1 MIVRIYNKSYRI
13 NKNIASSAKTTI
25 LRILEKVREESDV
38 RDFHAY
44 YIGFVIMMYVVSS
57 TILSQF
63 STENIKS
70 VLEELNDSEKKRKPE

>member
-1 MIVRIYNKSYRI
+1 MIIRIYNKSYRI
-13 NKNIASSAKTTI
+13 NNNIASSAKTTI

-38 RDFHAY
+38 RDFYSY

-70 VLEELNDSEKKRKPE
+70 VLEELNDSEKERKPE

>member
-13 NKNIASSAKTTI
+13 NNNIASSAKTTI

-44 YIGFVIMMYVVSS
+44 YIGCVIMMYVVSS

-70 VLEELNDSEKKRKPE
+70 VLEELNDSGKKRKPE